1 MSVDYNG
8 QTCRFDRRTNTYS
21 RPPVSIKYPC
31 STCGSNR
38 PIIPGTLRPGVCCK
52 RQKVDKPQ
60 STGHKQEESKCNLN

>member
-21 RPPVSIKYPC
+21 RPSVSIKYPC

-38 PIIPGTLRPGVCCK
+38 PLIPGTLMPGVCCEK
-52 RQKVDKPQ
+52 RKP
-60 STGHKQEESKCNLN
+60 S